1 MCFLS
6 EPEHLR
12 SDKHLYVAVV
22 TDDDD
27 DDGQQKVHDDLTLA
41 HVSFHRIY
49 WAELVC
55 NLQQRCFYRLSLL
68 FNLIWGLF
76 GV

>member
-49 WAELVC
+49 
-55 NLQQRCFYRLSLL
+55 
-68 FNLIWGLF
+68 
-76 GV
+76 